1 MLSKFTC
8 CLLLIL
14 LVSCKTVSV
23 PSLPSPPTTFHPAN
37 VASSDPL
44 TVLSSVGGLCLAAGM
59 VLIVISRGK
68 RGWYAVAGG
77 IIFIILN
84 VMVAKY
90 DDYIFYPLVVFT
102 GIVSGAW
109 TYKLVRQILMEK
121 KSR

>member
-1 MLSKFTC
+1 
-8 CLLLIL
+8 
-14 LVSCKTVSV
+14 
-23 PSLPSPPTTFHPAN
+23 
-37 VASSDPL
+37 
-44 TVLSSVGGLCLAAGM
+44 M